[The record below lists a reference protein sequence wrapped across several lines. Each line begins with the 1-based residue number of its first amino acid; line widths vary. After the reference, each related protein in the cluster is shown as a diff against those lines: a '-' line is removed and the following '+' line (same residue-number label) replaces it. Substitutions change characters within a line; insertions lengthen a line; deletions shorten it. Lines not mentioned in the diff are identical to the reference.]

1 MSSVLGEFTPK
12 SLDYTSSSAQLVG
25 NGAGPNL
32 ALTGACVD
40 GNIYSCQA
48 NMLRLYINHA
58 KLMLDGTLQTVK
70 AVNPSFNSMKA
81 GQSAKDETAD
91 HDENVKAADGK
102 ESTDHD
108 ETFDWSMVSETQY
121 KALFKE
127 KDQSKLYL
135 SVEGTKYEIY
145 ANADLNSGGT
155 STGIVKTTLSYTD
168 ATHWSVDATIAGMK
182 CNEADPRAPMTL
194 RVQMTRKG
202 TLWTGKAHHYNGIW
216 SYGGHPLAGPEN
228 QITCLIEPSDTM
240 SMTFYMEF
248 IGNDVGAK
256 ANVYTMLRNKSS
268 LTDIASWG
276 IDQSCPNLL
285 GSYYAATGDSCEAH
299 YADPK
304 DIDLRVYVNP
314 FCNPDST
321 DIAKWNDNCSSLAG
335 AEEVAAEAFDS
346 QNGWD
351 PPSTF
356 YTTAITVPTSVE

>member
-1 MSSVLGEFTPK
+1 M
-12 SLDYTSSSAQLVG
+12 
-25 NGAGPNL
+25 
-32 ALTGACVD
+32 
-40 GNIYSCQA
+40 
-48 NMLRLYINHA
+48 RLLIEY
-58 KLMLDGTLQTVK
+58 G
-70 AVNPSFNSMKA
+70 F
-81 GQSAKDETAD
+81 
-91 HDENVKAADGK
+91 
-102 ESTDHD
+102 
-108 ETFDWSMVSETQY
+108 ETQY
-121 KALFKE
+121 KALFMK
-127 KDQSKLYL
+127 KTRVSFT

-285 GSYYAATGDSCEAH
+285 DMRTGVLRGH

-304 DIDLRVYVNP
+304 DTFACTSIRFAIRIRQTSQSGMTIVRHGR
-314 FCNPDST
+314 
-321 DIAKWNDNCSSLAG
+321 W
-335 AEEVAAEAFDS
+335 EVAAEALTHRTAGIRLDI
-346 QNGWD
+346 
-351 PPSTF
+351 